1 MSKNWIAVASHDHV
15 KRGKQE
21 GFMQVNHGKLAP
33 LKRIHPNDFV
43 IYYSPVEIFK
53 TREPLQ
59 AFTAFGRVK
68 DVEPYMGDMGGGFTP
83 FRRDVNWLDTT
94 VAPIRP
100 LLERLEFSQ
109 GNKNWGYQMRFGLFE
124 ISDHDRSIIAN
135 AMNITFK

>member
-21 GFMQVNHGKLAP
+21 GFMQVNHGKLTP

-124 ISDHDRSIIAN
+124 ISDHDRSIIGD
-135 AMNITFK
+135 AMNITFE